1 MEIILSIIGLVF
13 VIVIAKGIKIVP
25 QQEVWVIEK
34 LGKFDRV
41 VDAGLKLLIP
51 FVEYVAYK
59 HTLKEEAVNV
69 TAQTAISQDNVSLN
83 IDGVLYVKIIDPKA
97 ASYGVSDPYYA
108 ISQLAQTTMR
118 SEIGKMPLD
127 KTFEERES
135 LNINIVQA
143 INEAAQNWGIQCMR
157 YEIKDIHPPE
167 SVLNAM
173 ELQVAA
179 DRKKRANILESE
191 GDRQS
196 KINIA
201 EADKQEVVLNSEA
214 AKTDQ
219 INRASGEAEAIE
231 TIANSTAISIDK
243 IAEAARQDGGNDAVS
258 MRIAE
263 QYVEAFGNLAK
274 EGNTVIV
281 PANVNDASSLVA
293 QSLSIF
299 KQLAGGEGD
308 PQELLNKMS
317 GKSSS
322 NSGGAS
328 KSTSQK
334 SVSYN
339 PLQQNSGD
347 NKTSKNKGANNSD
360 NKGKNSKNS
369 GKSSG
374 KDSGKGSTTNKN
386 PWNE

>member
-1 MEIILSIIGLVF
+1 MEVLLVIIGLVF
-13 VIVIAKGIKIVP
+13 VIIIAKGIKIVP

-41 VDAGLKLLIP
+41 IEAGLKLLIP

-191 GDRQS
+191 GQKQS

-219 INRASGEAEAIE
+219 INRASGEGQAIE

-243 IAEAARQDGGNDAVS
+243 IAEASRQDGGNDAVS

-293 QSLSIF
+293 QSLTIF
-299 KQLAGGEGD
+299 KQLAGGEGN
-308 PQELLNKMS
+308 PGELLNNM
-317 GKSSS
+317 GVSS
-322 NSGGAS
+322 AS
-328 KSTSQK
+328 KSGSSSGNKNLQK
-334 SVSYN
+334 SVSHNYSAYAED
-339 PLQQNSGD
+339 SG
-347 NKTSKNKGANNSD
+347 
-360 NKGKNSKNS
+360 GKKS
-369 GKSSG
+369 G
-374 KDSGKGSTTNKN
+374 SGKGSNKGGN
-386 PWNE
+386 KSGNSKSNKYNNNSNNQSPWNE

>member
-1 MEIILSIIGLVF
+1 MEVLLVIIGLVF
-13 VIVIAKGIKIVP
+13 VIIIAKGIKIVP

-41 VDAGLKLLIP
+41 IDAGLKLLIP

-191 GDRQS
+191 GQKQS

-219 INRASGEAEAIE
+219 INRASGEGQAIE

-243 IAEAARQDGGNDAVS
+243 IAEASRQDGGNDAVS

-293 QSLSIF
+293 QSLTIF
-299 KQLAGGEGD
+299 KQLAGGEGN
-308 PQELLNKMS
+308 PGELLNNMGVSSASKS
-317 GKSSS
+317 GS
-322 NSGGAS
+322 NSGN
-328 KSTSQK
+328 KNLQK
-334 SVSYN
+334 SVSHNYSAYGED
-339 PLQQNSGD
+339 SG
-347 NKTSKNKGANNSD
+347 
-360 NKGKNSKNS
+360 GKKS
-369 GKSSG
+369 G
-374 KDSGKGSTTNKN
+374 SGKGSNKGN
-386 PWNE
+386 NKSGNSKSNKYNNNSSNNSNNQSPWNE